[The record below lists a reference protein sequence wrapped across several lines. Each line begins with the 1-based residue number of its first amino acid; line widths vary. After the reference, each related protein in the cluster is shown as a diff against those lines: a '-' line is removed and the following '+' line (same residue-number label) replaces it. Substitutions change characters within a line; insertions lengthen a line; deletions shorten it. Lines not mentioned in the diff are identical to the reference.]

1 MKIASASQ
9 SRTAV
14 AVPDDVKQTPGTPE
28 TEAQLNLDKKA
39 RIDLQLRL
47 SALGHSTGG
56 FDGSLGPKS
65 RAAIGAWQLQSGIVE
80 TSYLTPQQHMFLVV
94 QTDPL
99 MPQVRAQYEAEQ
111 AAARKAA
118 SQKTTTTKKVANKTT
133 TKKTQ
138 QTATTTTTRRS
149 RSRHAQYKPRNQAD
163 QVDDAAVG
171 AFVGGALLGT
181 ALGAAIGN

>member
-1 MKIASASQ
+1 MTS
-9 SRTAV
+9 SRHQAR
-14 AVPDDVKQTPGTPE
+14 PE
-28 TEAQLNLDKKA
+28 TEALLNLDKKA
-39 RIDLQLRL
+39 RIDLQMRL

-56 FDGSLGPKS
+56 YDGSLGPQS
-65 RAAIGAWQLQSGIVE
+65 RTAINAWQRQSSIVE
-80 TSYLTPQQHMFLVV
+80 TELSDATATYVPGRRR
-94 QTDPL
+94 PIRL

-138 QTATTTTTRRS
+138 QTATTTTKKKQST
-149 RSRHAQYKPRNQAD
+149 AQYKPRNQSTSN
-163 QVDDAAVG
+163 DAAVG